1 MSEYR
6 SSFYGRFSSGSA
18 EHFILPLS
26 SCLWILCLLG
36 ATRASPAPK
45 HLGVLLSQMEDHL
58 DDSPVSCGQV
68 KPLTVSTRQ
77 CVLLQSPTSRTYLCN
92 LLKKASICVLQDKQT
107 SSSGVEIDWSGSK
120 RSPISVPCSILK
132 EETTPRIV
140 FVMLHGVS
148 RLPGH
153 SANPREQKW
162 PEWPVLNDPRAYF
175 YIPQDPR
182 HWFSFRKWYSQQGCK
197 ILAYKS
203 H

>member
-1 MSEYR
+1 M
-6 SSFYGRFSSGSA
+6 G
-18 EHFILPLS
+18 
-26 SCLWILCLLG
+26 
-36 ATRASPAPK
+36 
-45 HLGVLLSQMEDHL
+45 
-58 DDSPVSCGQV
+58 DSPVVVLSILFSLSLPVFEFCASWVQPEHHLPQNIWAFFCPRWKTIWMTLQLAVDRLNHWQWAHGSVSCCSHPLVGHTYATFWRKQV
-68 KPLTVSTRQ
+68 FVSFRISRPL
-77 CVLLQSPTSRTYLCN
+77 P
-92 LLKKASICVLQDKQT
+92 D
-107 SSSGVEIDWSGSK
+107 GVEIDWSGSK